1 MKLTKSKLR
10 EMIREE
16 LLKEATPSGQHGGTK
31 ILNMFGKW
39 YDLSEKLIKALKTYD
54 KKDAAKFK
62 KAIDNIERNIFPT
75 NFIDF

>member
-1 MKLTKSKLR
+1 MKLTKSQLK

-31 ILNMFGKW
+31 ILNMFDKW

-62 KAIDNIERNIFPT
+62 KAIDNIERNVFPT
-75 NFIDF
+75 DFVDF